1 MNIAVFIMGAVQTAL
16 LTLVPVMMEKTQIS
30 AVHWSWLLSAGLF
43 LFVICSPFWG
53 KAIDKFGAKTTLV
66 VSFASMLVSHCL
78 LVATVGYEGLTNYP
92 WLLMALLIV
101 ARVGYG
107 LSASGVFPSAQTW
120 TLQSQSGDQSTASAL
135 AKLNA
140 VSQLGRL
147 SGPLLVS
154 LVLMFFTEPLIS
166 VWILLAVGLVWT
178 LRVVWNARSE
188 RPQLGNVTSTSIGK
202 SDKHIDA
209 SLVNANLGSYR
220 WTDGFS
226 VYGLAI
232 TLTIFIGALQFL
244 LGPYLQMLWQI
255 SASQASVELGW
266 MLTTAAIISVL
277 VALKIGPK
285 LFRSEIKTVS
295 AIMILLALGCA
306 LLLMADQ
313 RLVLHVAVACLSAS
327 IALATPWYGALLR
340 DQWIED
346 QGKISGQLAAV
357 HMAGYGV
364 GTLVGG
370 YGLQFFEQNVILI
383 FALLPVFALIWFL
396 LIKNTFSKLRENKM
410 TGENNPI

>member
-1 MNIAVFIMGAVQTAL
+1 MKIAVFIMGAVQTAL

-43 LFVICSPFWG
+43 LFVVCSPFWG
-53 KAIDKFGAKTTLV
+53 KAIDRFGAKNTLV
-66 VSFASMLVSHCL
+66 VSFTCMLVSHCL
-78 LVATVGYEGLTNYP
+78 LVVAVGYEGLSNNS
-92 WLLMALLIV
+92 WLLMALLIL

-120 TLQSQSGDQSTASAL
+120 ALQNQSGNQSTASAL

-154 LVLMFFTEPLIS
+154 LVVMFFVEPLIS

-178 LRVVWNARSE
+178 LWIVRNAWRD
-188 RPQLGNVTSTSIGK
+188 RPHTSDTTSTSNTE
-202 SDKHIDA
+202 SEQQTDA
-209 SLVNANLGSYR
+209 TLRTYR

-285 LFRSEIKTVS
+285 LFHSEIKTLSV
-295 AIMILLALGCA
+295 IMILLASGCV

-346 QGKISGQLAAV
+346 QGKISGQLASV

-383 FALLPVFALIWFL
+383 FSLLPVFALIWFL